1 MFEVK
6 RCIII
11 YYLMKDYRMFDSK
24 GHYYIFNTYLK
35 FFLANKK
42 RLWIQGRDSLQE
54 NIMQHEQPG
63 GARDDLTNKIKA

>member
-1 MFEVK
+1 MHNILLDEGLQNVRYK
-6 RCIII
+6 KP
-11 YYLMKDYRMFDSK
+11 L
-24 GHYYIFNTYLK
+24 YIFNIYLK

>member
-1 MFEVK
+1 
-6 RCIII
+6 
-11 YYLMKDYRMFDSK
+11 MFDSK